1 MSNLELDSKSNSTAS
16 SLSKVLGLYAAVS
29 LNIASSRHWIIHYL
43 SENPNSRHGKL
54 YAKASYIF
62 GRKVFRKRAKMNEW
76 LMCVKHLYRDEKRGY
91 NPLKVENLV
100 DLPPQEDPTD
110 PLFQHQWYL
119 VRSQKKKRIK
129 LHLEVHMYT
138 SNMEIFYFIIRKTR
152 VKMVAN
158 PSWT

>member
-1 MSNLELDSKSNSTAS
+1 MIN
-16 SLSKVLGLYAAVS
+16 V
-29 LNIASSRHWIIHYL
+29 
-43 SENPNSRHGKL
+43 
-54 YAKASYIF
+54 
-62 GRKVFRKRAKMNEW
+62 
-76 LMCVKHLYRDEKRGY
+76 CVKRLYRDEKRGY

-119 VRSQKKKRIK
+119 VRSQKIE
-129 LHLEVHMYT
+129 LHLEVLCL
-138 SNMEIFYFIIRKTR
+138 NCELNGNYFIIRKTR